1 MDLAKD
7 QDYGNDPEPDFDLD
21 PESWDAWIDRGVAR
35 IIAAR
40 QKAKLTALA
49 EQDSC
54 DDPEPDFAL
63 DPDAWDAWVDRD
75 VARRIAARQ
84 KAAAALAEKKA
95 VPVIE
100 APTPEVRPASG
111 KGSTPCSVWRKQQKK
126 KVPASNKVADLPFLF
141 TPKSIH
147 QSNTDAVVHK
157 REKPVVDEPES
168 EESEES
174 DYEPKLL
181 GANFCVQRE
190 SSKNVALL

>member
-1 MDLAKD
+1 MDLMKD

-21 PESWDAWIDRGVAR
+21 PEGWDAWIDRGVAR
-35 IIAAR
+35 RIAA
-40 QKAKLTALA
+40 KKKVKLDLMK
-49 EQDSC
+49 EP

-84 KAAAALAEKKA
+84 KAAAALTEKKA

-100 APTPEVRPASG
+100 APTPEE
-111 KGSTPCSVWRKQQKK
+111 KK
-126 KVPASNKVADLPFLF
+126 EVPASNKVADLPFLF

-168 EESEES
+168 EENEES

-181 GANFCVQRE
+181 GR
-190 SSKNVALL
+190 